1 MTMERENCRTRVAKL
16 ALAFVIVIA
25 ATLASGCATVT
36 KGTTQPVTLHTDPDG
51 ATCDVTRE
59 HKNVASLSATPGQVI
74 VDKEWGPIDVSCRK
88 RDHQPT
94 EVRVDSEVQGWT
106 FGNILLGGIFGFAL
120 DAVSG
125 AMRQYPQFIMLTLVP
140 EEFASVEDR
149 DRYLSERL
157 SRFEEEAAKAT
168 QLLDKNC
175 SADACA
181 AERKALQE
189 TKERRVALLR
199 ERVDKARIRAP
210 AASDTPPATPS
221 APPAVKLPD
230 G

>member
-1 MTMERENCRTRVAKL
+1 MTKL
-16 ALAFVIVIA
+16 TLVLVIVVA
-25 ATLASGCATVT
+25 TTLATGCATVT

-59 HKNVASLSATPGQVI
+59 LKNVASLSATPGQVL
-74 VDKEWGPIDVSCRK
+74 VDKAWGSIDVSCRK
-88 RDHQPT
+88 SGHQPT

-106 FGNILLGGIFGFAL
+106 FGNILIGGIIGFAV
-120 DAVSG
+120 DAASG

-140 EEFASVEDR
+140 EEFESTEDR
-149 DRYLSERL
+149 DRYLNERL
-157 SRFEEEAAKAT
+157 SRFEEEAAKAA

-199 ERVDKARIRAP
+199 ERVDKARIRTP
-210 AASDTPPATPS
+210 AAAGTPS
-221 APPAVKLPD
+221 AIPSNVPSAVKLPD

>member
-1 MTMERENCRTRVAKL
+1 MTKL
-16 ALAFVIVIA
+16 TLLIVIVVA
-25 ATLASGCATVT
+25 TTLASGCATVT

-59 HKNVASLSATPGQVI
+59 LKNVASLSATPGQVI
-74 VDKEWGPIDVSCRK
+74 VDKAWGSIDVSCRK
-88 RDHQPT
+88 SGHQPT

-106 FGNILLGGIFGFAL
+106 FGNILIGGIIGFAL
-120 DAVSG
+120 DAASG

-140 EEFASVEDR
+140 EEFASAEDR

-181 AERKALQE
+181 AERMALQE

-210 AASDTPPATPS
+210 AAAGIPSAKPSD
-221 APPAVKLPD
+221 APPAAKLPE